1 MSYIWEKEIQTI
13 EETKV
18 TFVDGTEK
26 IFTPKQLEYIVTDE
40 QKDATQ
46 FRDLVT
52 YNITEELISV
62 LQEHNMRKWDLDTV
76 LNLIVSSFNNKF
88 LIAIGK
94 KFGTFE
100 EGKHPAYFEEN
111 ITMSDLFI

>member
-1 MSYIWEKEIQTI
+1 
-13 EETKV
+13 V

-52 YNITEELISV
+52 YNITEELLAV
-62 LQEHNMRKWDLDTV
+62 LREHNMRK
-76 LNLIVSSFNNKF
+76 
-88 LIAIGK
+88 
-94 KFGTFE
+94 
-100 EGKHPAYFEEN
+100 
-111 ITMSDLFI
+111 